1 MSQNKVTVI
10 GDRDSVLGFKA
21 LGVTVMTPG
30 PGRVRESFN
39 RAVKDEAVVIFIT
52 ERFAEEVPD
61 LIEDVA
67 HRPIPSV
74 VTIPD
79 AGGSRGMGLKKLDDI
94 IVTAVGSRLA
104 MDNEEE

>member
-10 GDRDSVLGFKA
+10 GDRDSVLGFAA
-21 LGVTVMTPG
+21 LGVTVMTPR
-30 PGRVRESFN
+30 PEQVRESFT
-39 RAVKDEAVVIFIT
+39 RAVNDEAVVIFIT
-52 ERFAEEVPD
+52 ERLAEEIPD
-61 LIEDVA
+61 LIADMT

-104 MDNEEE
+104 MDEEEE

>member
-10 GDRDSVLGFKA
+10 GDRDSVLGLAA
-21 LGVTVMTPG
+21 LGVTVMTPR
-30 PGRVRESFN
+30 PDEVRESMTKAIN
-39 RAVKDEAVVIFIT
+39 DEAVVIFIT
-52 ERFAEEVPD
+52 ERLAEEVTD
-61 LIEDVA
+61 LIEDMS

-104 MDNEEE
+104 MDDEEE

>member
-10 GDRDSVLGFKA
+10 GDRDSVLGFAA
-21 LGVTVMTPG
+21 LGVKVMTPR
-30 PGRVRESFN
+30 PDQVRESLT
-39 RAVKDEAVVIFIT
+39 RAINDEAVVIFIT
-52 ERFAEEVPD
+52 ERLAEEVSD
-61 LIEDVA
+61 LIEDVS

-104 MDNEEE
+104 MDDEEE

>member
-10 GDRDSVLGFKA
+10 GDRDAVLGFKA
-21 LGVTVMTPG
+21 LGVTVMTPR
-30 PGRVRESFN
+30 PEEVRESMTK
-39 RAVKDEAVVIFIT
+39 AIKDEAVVIFIT
-52 ERFAEEVPD
+52 ERLAEEVTD
-61 LIEDVA
+61 LIEDMS
-67 HRPIPSV
+67 HRPVPSV

-104 MDNEEE
+104 MDDEEE

>member
-10 GDRDSVLGFKA
+10 GDRDSVLGFAA
-21 LGVTVMTPG
+21 LGVTVMTPR
-30 PGRVRESFN
+30 PEEVRESMTK
-39 RAVKDEAVVIFIT
+39 AIKDEAVVIFIT
-52 ERFAEEVPD
+52 ERLAEEVTD
-61 LIEDVA
+61 LIEDMS

-104 MDNEEE
+104 MDDEEE